1 MREHKEPTLYPHHY
15 RYELAQR
22 HLADLREEAAQ
33 QRLARQARVARE
45 GPARPRPR
53 RFAAL
58 VHLGRARLGSLWHD
72 WTARPATADDVEEH
86 AT

>member
-1 MREHKEPTLYPHHY
+1 MREQKELTLYPHHY
-15 RYELAQR
+15 NYELAHR
-22 HLADLREEAAQ
+22 HQAYLREEAAQ
-33 QRLARQARVARE
+33 QRLARQARAARG
-45 GPARPRPR
+45 GPAQPRPR

-58 VHLGRARLGSLWHD
+58 LHLGRARLGALWHD